1 MTAQT
6 SSQAVH
12 STFTLE
18 YHYPQAPARVFA
30 AFAQPARK
38 RLWYAEGNHEIQEFE
53 MDFSA
58 GGSERF
64 RYRFKEGH
72 PIAGSEIANESAYH
86 DIVPDERIVMTAKM
100 LLNGKPTLVQLLTIE
115 FVGSGKGTDLILT
128 NQGTFLEWEGGPEM
142 IEAGW
147 RALLDRLQNYL
158 AQ

>member
-1 MTAQT
+1 MPVRNAI
-6 SSQAVH
+6 AM
-12 STFTLE
+12 
-18 YHYPQAPARVFA
+18 
-30 AFAQPARK
+30 
-38 RLWYAEGNHEIQEFE
+38 EIQGMACPRIFWA
-53 MDFSA
+53 MIILSIMLPNII
-58 GGSERF
+58 
-64 RYRFKEGH
+64 K
-72 PIAGSEIANESAYH
+72 
-86 DIVPDERIVMTAKM
+86 IVMTAKM